1 MAGVASG
8 HIGSAQGM
16 SLGRLCGGCG
26 QWTHWECA
34 GYEPES
40 SMLRVWPHWPVG
52 TLGVCRV

>member
-8 HIGSAQGM
+8 QIGSAQGM

-26 QWTHWECA
+26 QWAHRECA
-34 GYEPES
+34 GYEPGS
-40 SMLRVWPHWPVG
+40 SMWRVWPVG